1 MPPLSSP
8 RGKKPLGKRTGRGT
22 PLSSTLP
29 DLSNAYRFLLRYL
42 FPSWL
47 LVRLVSR
54 LSSAEMILRNSPL
67 PTTPRVSVFA
77 EWRNDDTSDDGGC
90 ETIFIRMASRTKWN
104 RNVRRLFLGVC
115 VRIYIHTMKRV
126 WEMILGTGRG
136 SLLKVEDNLINSL
149 KQYCFE
155 RILRLTE
162 YN

>member
-1 MPPLSSP
+1 MLPPLSSP

-67 PTTPRVSVFA
+67 PTTPHVSVFA

-115 VRIYIHTMKRV
+115 VYVYIHTRWREFEKWFLELVVDLCWKLKIIWSTAWNNIALNERV
-126 WEMILGTGRG
+126 
-136 SLLKVEDNLINSL
+136 
-149 KQYCFE
+149 
-155 RILRLTE
+155 
-162 YN
+162 